1 MISEEAVRALEAEL
15 ARLFGTPVEAQEVD
29 EDSVTWTR
37 TSDTSATWV
46 ETPGSD

>member
-1 MISEEAVRALEAEL
+1 VISEEAVRELEAEL

-37 TSDTSATWV
+37 APDTSAAWV
-46 ETPGSD
+46 ATPESD